1 MEENNEQVL
10 NSLERAKEELRRT
23 KEELKKLKKVRN
35 INDLKKSVS
44 RRLVIFFATIIIIIL
59 IILRIFKPETNDVV
73 STPVV
78 NITHIERGE
87 INKEASVMGTIM
99 PGSTY
104 YVVNKVAGEITNI
117 YVENGQRVKKGDK
130 ICDIDNSKQIESAF
144 IQYDTAKK
152 SYERYKKLYDSGD
165 ISKQNFEQAKA
176 QYDGAKLAYDT
187 QVEYATPVAVGDGI
201 IENIDMTL
209 NVSIST
215 GKVLCYIT
223 SEDAKEI
230 QFGVTERVLNG
241 IHQYDEVKI
250 EKQGKIYKGT
260 VTEKASL
267 ISSNTGLFNIKATI
281 DEDNNFAAGVMAKVT
296 FVYETNKSAN
306 ILDRDLIYYDNGE
319 PFVYVVENNL
329 LMKKFVELGITT
341 VDKVEILSGVNKND
355 DIVSTWNNSLA
366 EGVEVEVI
374 EESSEG

>member
-23 KEELKKLKKVRN
+23 KEELKRLKKVRN

-44 RRLVIFFATIIIIIL
+44 RRLVVFFATIIIIIL

-250 EKQGKIYKGT
+250 EKQGKIFKGT

-281 DEDNNFAAGVMAKVT
+281 DEDNTFAAGVMAKVT

-329 LMKKFVELGITT
+329 LVKKFVELGITT

>member
-1 MEENNEQVL
+1 MEVL
-10 NSLERAKEELRRT
+10 NNGQINENIDKAKQELNKT
-23 KEELKKLKKVRN
+23 KEEFQKLKNVRN
-35 INDLKKSVS
+35 INDLKSLNLKRLIVS
-44 RRLVIFFATIIIIIL
+44 LAVIVLFLLIVFRL
-59 IILRIFKPETNDVV
+59 FKPDKKDVV

-78 NITHIERGE
+78 KVTQLEIGD

-104 YVVNKVAGEITNI
+104 YVVNKVAGEITHI

-152 SYERYKKLYDSGD
+152 AYDRYKKLYDAGD
-165 ISKQNFEQAKA
+165 ISKQSFEQAKA

-187 QVEYATPVAVGDGI
+187 QVEYSTPVAVGDGI
-201 IENIDMTL
+201 IENTDMTL

-230 QFGVTERVLNG
+230 QFGVTERVLGG
-241 IHQYDEVKI
+241 ITQYDPIKI

-260 VTEKASL
+260 ITDKASL
-267 ISSNTGLFNIKATI
+267 ISQNTGLFNIKATI
-281 DEDNNFAAGVMAKVT
+281 DDDNNFAAGVMAKVT
-296 FVYETNKSAN
+296 FVYEKAKDTN
-306 ILDRDLIYYDNGE
+306 ILDMDIVYYDDGN
-319 PFVYVVENNL
+319 PFVYVVENNKL
-329 LMKKFVELGITT
+329 TKKFVELGIST
-341 VDKVEILSGVNKND
+341 DEKVEILSGLTKD
-355 DIVSTWNNSLA
+355 DKIVSTWNNSLA
-366 EGVEVEVI
+366 EGVHVEVLND
-374 EESSEG
+374 SEG

>member
-10 NSLERAKEELRRT
+10 NSLEKAKEELRRT
-23 KEELKKLKKVRN
+23 KEELKRLKKVRN

-44 RRLVIFFATIIIIIL
+44 RRLVVFFATIIIIIL

-104 YVVNKVAGEITNI
+104 YVVNKVAGEITHI

-152 SYERYKKLYDSGD
+152 SYERYKKLYESGD

-281 DEDNNFAAGVMAKVT
+281 DEDNTFAAGVMAKVT

-329 LMKKFVELGITT
+329 LVKKFVELGITT

>member
-23 KEELKKLKKVRN
+23 KEELKRLKKVRN

-44 RRLVIFFATIIIIIL
+44 RRLVVFFATIIIIIL

-329 LMKKFVELGITT
+329 LVKKFVELGITT

-355 DIVSTWNNSLA
+355 DIVSTWNKSLA

>member
-1 MEENNEQVL
+1 MERINNAGQNENIN
-10 NSLERAKEELRRT
+10 RAKEEFNKT
-23 KEELKKLKKVRN
+23 KEEFQKLKNVRN
-35 INDLKKSVS
+35 VDDLKSLNLNRLIVS
-44 RRLVIFFATIIIIIL
+44 IL
-59 IILRIFKPETNDVV
+59 IIVLILMVIFRLFKPEQKDVI

-78 NITHIERGE
+78 NVVHLKTGD

-130 ICDIDNSKQIESAF
+130 ICDIDNSKQIESTF

-152 SYERYKKLYDSGD
+152 AYERYKKLYDAGD
-165 ISKQNFEQAKA
+165 ISKQSFEQAKA

-187 QVEYATPVAVGDGI
+187 QVEYSTPVAVGDGI

-241 IHQYDEVKI
+241 IEQYDRIVI
-250 EKQGKIYKGT
+250 EKQGKKYNGT
-260 VTEKASL
+260 ITDKASL
-267 ISSNTGLFNIKATI
+267 ISPNTGLFNIKATI
-281 DEDNNFAAGVMAKVT
+281 EDENNFASGVMAKVT
-296 FVYETNKSAN
+296 FVYDKSQDTNL
-306 ILDRDLIYYDNGE
+306 LDIDLIHYDNGE
-319 PFVYVVENNL
+319 PFLYVVEDSKL
-329 LMKKFVELGITT
+329 KKKFVELGIIT
-341 VDKVEILSGVNKND
+341 DKEVEIISGVTKD
-355 DIVSTWNNSLA
+355 DNIVSTWNNSLA
-366 EGVEVEVI
+366 EGVHVEVL
-374 EESSEG
+374 EDSEG

>member
-306 ILDRDLIYYDNGE
+306 ILDRDLIYYDNNE

>member
-23 KEELKKLKKVRN
+23 KEELKRLKKVRN

-44 RRLVIFFATIIIIIL
+44 RRLVVFFATIIIIIL

-329 LMKKFVELGITT
+329 LVKKFVELGITT